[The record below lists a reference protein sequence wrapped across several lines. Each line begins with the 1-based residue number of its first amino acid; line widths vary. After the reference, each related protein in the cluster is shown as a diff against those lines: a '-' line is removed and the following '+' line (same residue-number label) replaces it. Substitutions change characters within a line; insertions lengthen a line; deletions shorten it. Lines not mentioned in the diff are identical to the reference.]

1 MKMPICSHCRSLT
14 ASLALLAISSL
25 PLQAAPSR
33 ARIDPQAMELLQR
46 MSDTLAGAKALTYT
60 ATGVQ
65 EVPANT
71 GQFVTFFPTTKVA
84 LRRPDKLRAKVG
96 GEVPAFDFFYNGRTA
111 IAFAPETR
119 LYSEDKAPPTID
131 AMLSGLETETG
142 IRLASAPLLFSNPYR
157 VLSKGVTSA
166 IVVGPVTVRGIACV
180 HLAFQSPG
188 VNWELWIA
196 TGARALPLRLAA
208 TWTDRPR
215 FPRTLVDFSRWN
227 LNPWLPASGFE
238 FRPPSGSKVIPF
250 EAIRKTSLR

>member
-1 MKMPICSHCRSLT
+1 
-14 ASLALLAISSL
+14 
-25 PLQAAPSR
+25 
-33 ARIDPQAMELLQR
+33 MELLQR